1 MLRFLTVII
10 ICLIFSL
17 NGIAQKPKGVFQITG
32 KIKVDQGMVDGSRIE
47 IYRNGAL
54 LQNMQINRTGN
65 FVVSVDLDQLY
76 RFIILNDGYYSK
88 SIEIDTHVPAE
99 VCSENCQFPP
109 YQLSILLYKNV
120 PGVSDAKQQSGR
132 ISYNPKIDNFD
143 AEFLREKS
151 DMSKLIESVM
161 AEVKTKCE
169 EYESQKVKT
178 LNSKYNQ
185 FISEGDRLYSLQ
197 DYENAM
203 LKYREA
209 VLLKMT
215 EKYPRERID
224 FAYQIIIRNEL
235 IKTFG
240 SPGENNVL
248 RYINYG
254 DQKLKEREY
263 TVAKVAFRQA
273 LSVKTDDQNLVEKMQ
288 TCDDEN
294 KKLIS
299 LVEEEVNHKNQ
310 VYSQRRIKYNGLIDQ
325 GDLSLKNEDVAK
337 ARDYYGMAVTQI
349 DENCYALSMLKK
361 IDEIFD
367 NSELALKLAKERD
380 EAEKKRLQE
389 ARKQAYNDAVKEAD
403 NLFYQRLYRDA
414 IEYYE
419 LALTIQS
426 WELYPKKQ
434 IIDINDILAKL
445 QLKGG
450 DYNRL
455 LRDAEAF
462 VYEKEYVKG
471 RECYVKA
478 HELIPDEKYALQKIK
493 EIDAILERLKA
504 EEQFRAQY
512 QELIA
517 SADKFYND
525 QKYNDAIDEY
535 QKASNLMPSES
546 YPKERIRYIRG
557 ILSRE
562 SDEQKRLLQLQN
574 NYDQAIVQADEAF
587 FRQSYSPA
595 RSLYQKALQFI
606 PGQDCPQSQIQKIDE
621 ILNNQASSKPKT
633 TSKLNEIDFNN
644 LEALTAEERMDAY
657 KEAMALGQ
665 QFMNSEEWGVSRF
678 YFRRALALL
687 PGDPEATKKLN
698 EVERMIRGTDVNESK
713 YAEMVKKGEESFK
726 TGDINVSKF
735 YFTKALEAKPG
746 DVYVRERLKVVEQ
759 LTSATISRTADK
771 EFNEAINKGNEAYN
785 SGNYSVARFFYRKAA
800 GLKPNDNMVKE
811 KIELVERAMNQ
822 TKASSADTEFNRNIS
837 QGDDAYNQKKY
848 AVAINFYKQA
858 LILKPAASYPTNQI
872 AKIEELLKQNK

>member
-10 ICLIFSL
+10 ICLIFPFSG
-17 NGIAQKPKGVFQITG
+17 NTQKPKGVFQITG
-32 KIKVDQGMVDGSRIE
+32 KIKVDQGMVDGTRIE
-47 IYRNGAL
+47 VYRNGAL

-76 RFIILNDGYYSK
+76 RLIVLNDGYYSK
-88 SIEIDTHVPAE
+88 SIEIDTRIPSE

-120 PGVSDAKQQSGR
+120 PGVSDSKQQSGR

-185 FISEGDRLYSLQ
+185 FISEGDRLYSLA
-197 DYENAM
+197 DYDNAM
-203 LKYREA
+203 LKYRDA

-240 SPGENNVL
+240 SPGESNFL
-248 RYINYG
+248 KYINYG

-273 LSVKTDDQNLVEKMQ
+273 LSVKTDDQQLVEKIQ

-294 KKLIS
+294 KKLMT
-299 LVEEEVNHKNQ
+299 LVVNEVTHKNQ
-310 VYSQRRIKYNGLIDQ
+310 VYNQRKIKYSELINQ

-367 NSELALKLAKERD
+367 NSELSLKMAKERD

-455 LRDAEAF
+455 LREAEAF
-462 VYEKEYVKG
+462 VYDKEYAKG

-493 EIDAILERLKA
+493 EIDSILERLKA

-517 SADKFYND
+517 SADKLYND
-525 QKYNDAIDEY
+525 LKYNEAIDVY

-562 SDEQKRLLQLQN
+562 SEEQKHLLQLQN

-606 PGQDCPQSQIQKIDE
+606 PGQDYPQSQINKIDE
-621 ILNNQASSKPKT
+621 ILSKQSASQPKT
-633 TSKLNEIDFNN
+633 KSLLNEIDFNN
-644 LEALTAEERMDAY
+644 LDALTAEEKLDAY

-678 YFRRALALL
+678 YFRRALALM
-687 PGDPEATKKLN
+687 PADPEATKKLN
-698 EVERMIRGTDVNESK
+698 EVEKMIRGSDVNESK

-746 DVYVRERLKVVEQ
+746 DVYVRERLKVVDQ
-759 LTSATISRTADK
+759 LTSTTMSRSNDK
-771 EFNEAINKGNEAYN
+771 EFDEAISKGNDAYN
-785 SGNYSVARFFYRKAA
+785 SGNYSVARFFYRKAS
-800 GLKPNDNMVKE
+800 GLKPNDNMVKQ
-811 KIELVERAMNQ
+811 KIELVENAMNQ
-822 TKASSADTEFNRNIS
+822 TKVSSADTEFNRNIS
-837 QGDDAYNQKKY
+837 QGDAAFNQKKY
-848 AVAINFYKQA
+848 AVAVNYYKQA
-858 LILKPAASYPTNQI
+858 LILKPQASYPTNQI
-872 AKIEELLKQNK
+872 SKIEELLKQNK